1 MFAASVLTGV
11 EAFGYSIIEVC
22 KGPTKTISDFEQ
34 HYESYRKRAE
44 LGQMRN
50 NSLMN
55 WVTTAPAEDVSEVWG
70 EPELYEGRKAWIV
83 QLEPHPRIYSDIFER
98 DGKICFN
105 YDTTNVRSY
114 VFVDFETGK
123 ISRRVHNI
131 IHPHP

>member
-44 LGQMRN
+44 LGKMRN

-55 WVTTAPAEDVSEVWG
+55 WLQRHRQRMLVKFG
-70 EPELYEGRKAWIV
+70 ESLSFMKAAK
-83 QLEPHPRIYSDIFER
+83 PGS
-98 DGKICFN
+98 FN
-105 YDTTNVRSY
+105 WNRTQESIQ
-114 VFVDFETGK
+114 
-123 ISRRVHNI
+123 ISSNAMEKSASIMIR
-131 IHPHP
+131 